1 MIKIGDKV
9 RFLNAVGGGKVVG
22 FQDKNIVLVEEEDG
36 FETPVLANEIV
47 VVEAG
52 DDMAKAMSKEEKKK
66 SAGTTTQSLH
76 AAMNQGLDDED
87 EAEIKTSASARPSAG
102 SEDEAPYFTD
112 DLDSADGE
120 KINISLA
127 FMPVTEDKLQ
137 NTDFDLY
144 LINDD
149 NYFVSFFISTKDD
162 SSFENEEERWVLR
175 EQGTIEPHTRL
186 LLNRITNGHAGDWER
201 INVQAIAFKD
211 KHSFVQKPAFN
222 ANLHLSPTRL
232 YKQNA
237 FTANDYFDRNALVL
251 AVVKDDRQA
260 APTAISAET
269 IEEAIVT
276 KSVEKAPALKT
287 RIEKKE
293 KKDDILEID
302 LHIDKLLTTPEECSD
317 FVMQHSDH
325 GGADRVLEVAG
336 GKDTFQLAWQCARPN
351 AIVTIVALYDEPQL
365 LPLPQMYGKNLTF
378 KTGGVDGCDCEE
390 ILQLIKEGKIDT
402 TPLITHRFP
411 LTRIAEAYELFEQKR
426 DGVIKVAITQ

>member
-211 KHSFVQKPAFN
+211 KRSFVQKPAFN
-222 ANLHLSPTRL
+222 ASLHLSPTRL

-260 APTAISAET
+260 APTAISAES

-276 KSVEKAPALKT
+276 KSVEKTPALKT

-302 LHIDKLLTTPEECSD
+302 LHIDKLLDDTTG
-317 FVMQHSDH
+317 MQPKDILDYQVSKFRQTMEAHKKEKGKRIVFIH
-325 GGADRVLEVAG
+325 GKGEGVLRKELWKRLTLEYPSCDKQDASFLRYGFGA
-336 GKDTFQLAWQCARPN
+336 TM
-351 AIVTIVALYDEPQL
+351 VTI
-365 LPLPQMYGKNLTF
+365 G
-378 KTGGVDGCDCEE
+378 
-390 ILQLIKEGKIDT
+390 
-402 TPLITHRFP
+402 
-411 LTRIAEAYELFEQKR
+411 
-426 DGVIKVAITQ
+426 

>member
-211 KHSFVQKPAFN
+211 KRSFVQKPAFN

-260 APTAISAET
+260 APTAISAES
-269 IEEAIVT
+269 IEEAIMT
-276 KSVEKAPALKT
+276 KPAEKAPALKT

-302 LHIDKLLTTPEECSD
+302 LHIDKLLDDTTG
-317 FVMQHSDH
+317 MQPKDILDYQVSKFRQTMEAHKKGKGKRIVFIH
-325 GGADRVLEVAG
+325 GKGEGVLRKELWKRLTLEYPSCDKQDASFLRYGFGA
-336 GKDTFQLAWQCARPN
+336 TM
-351 AIVTIVALYDEPQL
+351 VTI
-365 LPLPQMYGKNLTF
+365 G
-378 KTGGVDGCDCEE
+378 
-390 ILQLIKEGKIDT
+390 
-402 TPLITHRFP
+402 
-411 LTRIAEAYELFEQKR
+411 
-426 DGVIKVAITQ
+426 

>member
-87 EAEIKTSASARPSAG
+87 KAEIKTSASARPSAG
-102 SEDEAPYFTD
+102 SEDDAPYFTD

-186 LLNRITNGHAGDWER
+186 LLNRIINGHAGDWER

-211 KHSFVQKPAFN
+211 KRSFVQKPAFN
-222 ANLHLSPTRL
+222 ASLHLSPTRL

-276 KSVEKAPALKT
+276 KSVEKNPALKT

-302 LHIDKLLTTPEECSD
+302 LHIDKLLDDTTGMQPKDILDYQVSK
-317 FVMQHSDH
+317 FRQVMDANKKSKGLKIVFIH
-325 GGADRVLEVAG
+325 GKGEGVLRKELWKKLTLEYPSCDKQDASFLRYGFGA
-336 GKDTFQLAWQCARPN
+336 TM
-351 AIVTIVALYDEPQL
+351 VTI
-365 LPLPQMYGKNLTF
+365 G
-378 KTGGVDGCDCEE
+378 
-390 ILQLIKEGKIDT
+390 
-402 TPLITHRFP
+402 
-411 LTRIAEAYELFEQKR
+411 
-426 DGVIKVAITQ
+426 

>member
-87 EAEIKTSASARPSAG
+87 EPEIKTSANTR
-102 SEDEAPYFTD
+102 ETDNDDAPYFTD

-211 KHSFVQKPAFN
+211 KRSFVQKPAFN
-222 ANLHLSPTRL
+222 ASLHLSPTRL

-260 APTAISAET
+260 APTTISAES

-276 KSVEKAPALKT
+276 KPAEKTPALKT

-302 LHIDKLLTTPEECSD
+302 LHIDKLLDDTTG
-317 FVMQHSDH
+317 MQPKDILDYQVSKFRQTMEAHKKEKGKRIVFIH
-325 GGADRVLEVAG
+325 GKGEGVLRKELWKRLTLEYPSCDKQDASFLRYGFGA
-336 GKDTFQLAWQCARPN
+336 TM
-351 AIVTIVALYDEPQL
+351 VTI
-365 LPLPQMYGKNLTF
+365 G
-378 KTGGVDGCDCEE
+378 
-390 ILQLIKEGKIDT
+390 
-402 TPLITHRFP
+402 
-411 LTRIAEAYELFEQKR
+411 
-426 DGVIKVAITQ
+426 

>member
-127 FMPVTEDKLQ
+127 FMPVIEDKLQ

-211 KHSFVQKPAFN
+211 KRSFVQKPAFN
-222 ANLHLSPTRL
+222 ASLHLSPTRL

-260 APTAISAET
+260 APTAISAES
-269 IEEAIVT
+269 IEEAIMT
-276 KSVEKAPALKT
+276 KPAEKTPALKT

-302 LHIDKLLTTPEECSD
+302 LHIDKLLDDTTG
-317 FVMQHSDH
+317 MQPKDILDYQVSKFRQTMEAHKKEKGKRIVFIH
-325 GGADRVLEVAG
+325 GKGEGVLRKELWKRLTLEYPSCDKQDASFLRYGFGA
-336 GKDTFQLAWQCARPN
+336 TM
-351 AIVTIVALYDEPQL
+351 VTI
-365 LPLPQMYGKNLTF
+365 G
-378 KTGGVDGCDCEE
+378 
-390 ILQLIKEGKIDT
+390 
-402 TPLITHRFP
+402 
-411 LTRIAEAYELFEQKR
+411 
-426 DGVIKVAITQ
+426 

>member
-87 EAEIKTSASARPSAG
+87 EAEIKTSTNTRKT
-102 SEDEAPYFTD
+102 DDAPYFTD

-211 KHSFVQKPAFN
+211 KRSFVQKPAFN
-222 ANLHLSPTRL
+222 ASLHLSPTRL

-260 APTAISAET
+260 APTAISAES
-269 IEEAIVT
+269 IEEAIMT
-276 KSVEKAPALKT
+276 KPAEKAPALKT

-302 LHIDKLLTTPEECSD
+302 LHIDKLLDDTTG
-317 FVMQHSDH
+317 MQPKDILDYQVSKFRQTMEAHKKEKGKRIVFIH
-325 GGADRVLEVAG
+325 GKGEGVLRKELWKRLTLEYPSCDKQDASFLRYGFGA
-336 GKDTFQLAWQCARPN
+336 TM
-351 AIVTIVALYDEPQL
+351 VTI
-365 LPLPQMYGKNLTF
+365 G
-378 KTGGVDGCDCEE
+378 
-390 ILQLIKEGKIDT
+390 
-402 TPLITHRFP
+402 
-411 LTRIAEAYELFEQKR
+411 
-426 DGVIKVAITQ
+426 

>member
-52 DDMAKAMSKEEKKK
+52 NDMAKAMSKEEKKK

-162 SSFENEEERWVLR
+162 SSFENEEERWILR

-211 KHSFVQKPAFN
+211 KRSFVQKPAFN
-222 ANLHLSPTRL
+222 ASLHLSPTRL

-260 APTAISAET
+260 APTAISAES
-269 IEEAIVT
+269 IEEAIMT
-276 KSVEKAPALKT
+276 KPAEKAPALKS

-302 LHIDKLLTTPEECSD
+302 LHIDKLLDDTTG
-317 FVMQHSDH
+317 MQPKDILDYQVSKFRQTMEAHKKEKGKRIVFIH
-325 GGADRVLEVAG
+325 GKGEGVLRKELWKRLTLEYPSCDKQDASFLRYGFGA
-336 GKDTFQLAWQCARPN
+336 TM
-351 AIVTIVALYDEPQL
+351 VTI
-365 LPLPQMYGKNLTF
+365 G
-378 KTGGVDGCDCEE
+378 
-390 ILQLIKEGKIDT
+390 
-402 TPLITHRFP
+402 
-411 LTRIAEAYELFEQKR
+411 
-426 DGVIKVAITQ
+426 

>member
-120 KINISLA
+120 KINLSLA

-211 KHSFVQKPAFN
+211 KRSFVQKPAFN
-222 ANLHLSPTRL
+222 ASLHLSPTRL

-260 APTAISAET
+260 APTAISAES

-276 KSVEKAPALKT
+276 KPAEKTPALKT

-302 LHIDKLLTTPEECSD
+302 LHIDKLLDDTTG
-317 FVMQHSDH
+317 MQPKDILDYQVSKFRQTMEAHKKEKGKRIVFIH
-325 GGADRVLEVAG
+325 GKGEGVLRKELWKRLTLEYPSCDKQDASFLRYGFGA
-336 GKDTFQLAWQCARPN
+336 TM
-351 AIVTIVALYDEPQL
+351 VTI
-365 LPLPQMYGKNLTF
+365 G
-378 KTGGVDGCDCEE
+378 
-390 ILQLIKEGKIDT
+390 
-402 TPLITHRFP
+402 
-411 LTRIAEAYELFEQKR
+411 
-426 DGVIKVAITQ
+426 

>member
-52 DDMAKAMSKEEKKK
+52 DDMAKAMNKEEKKK

-211 KHSFVQKPAFN
+211 KRSFVQKPAFN

-260 APTAISAET
+260 APTAISSES
-269 IEEAIVT
+269 IKEAIMT
-276 KSVEKAPALKT
+276 KPAEKAHALKT

-302 LHIDKLLTTPEECSD
+302 LHIDKLLDDTTG
-317 FVMQHSDH
+317 MQPKDILDYQVSKFRQTMEAHKKEKGKRIVFIH
-325 GGADRVLEVAG
+325 GKGEGVLRKELWKRLTLEYPSCDKQDASFLRYGFGA
-336 GKDTFQLAWQCARPN
+336 TM
-351 AIVTIVALYDEPQL
+351 VTI
-365 LPLPQMYGKNLTF
+365 G
-378 KTGGVDGCDCEE
+378 
-390 ILQLIKEGKIDT
+390 
-402 TPLITHRFP
+402 
-411 LTRIAEAYELFEQKR
+411 
-426 DGVIKVAITQ
+426 

>member
-87 EAEIKTSASARPSAG
+87 EAEIKTSASARPSAS

-211 KHSFVQKPAFN
+211 KRSFVQKPAFN
-222 ANLHLSPTRL
+222 ASLHLSPTRL

-276 KSVEKAPALKT
+276 KPAEKTPALKT

-302 LHIDKLLTTPEECSD
+302 LHIDKLLDDTTG
-317 FVMQHSDH
+317 MQPKDILDYQVSKFRQTMEAHKKEKGKRIVFIH
-325 GGADRVLEVAG
+325 GKGEGVLRKELWKRLTLEYPSCDKQDASFLRYGFGA
-336 GKDTFQLAWQCARPN
+336 TM
-351 AIVTIVALYDEPQL
+351 VTI
-365 LPLPQMYGKNLTF
+365 G
-378 KTGGVDGCDCEE
+378 
-390 ILQLIKEGKIDT
+390 
-402 TPLITHRFP
+402 
-411 LTRIAEAYELFEQKR
+411 
-426 DGVIKVAITQ
+426 

>member
-211 KHSFVQKPAFN
+211 KRSFVQKPAFN

-260 APTAISAET
+260 APTAISAES
-269 IEEAIVT
+269 IEEAIMT
-276 KSVEKAPALKT
+276 KPAEKAPALKT

-302 LHIDKLLTTPEECSD
+302 LHIDKLLDDTTG
-317 FVMQHSDH
+317 MQPKDILDYQVSKFRQTMEAHKKEKGKRIVFIH
-325 GGADRVLEVAG
+325 GKGEGVLRKELWKRLTLEYPSCDKQDASFLRYGFGA
-336 GKDTFQLAWQCARPN
+336 TM
-351 AIVTIVALYDEPQL
+351 VTI
-365 LPLPQMYGKNLTF
+365 G
-378 KTGGVDGCDCEE
+378 
-390 ILQLIKEGKIDT
+390 
-402 TPLITHRFP
+402 
-411 LTRIAEAYELFEQKR
+411 
-426 DGVIKVAITQ
+426 

>member
-87 EAEIKTSASARPSAG
+87 EPEIKTSANTR
-102 SEDEAPYFTD
+102 ETDNDEAPYFTD

-149 NYFVSFFISTKDD
+149 NYFMSFFISTKDD

-211 KHSFVQKPAFN
+211 KRSFVQKPAFN
-222 ANLHLSPTRL
+222 ASLHLSPTRL

-251 AVVKDDRQA
+251 AVVKDDRQT

-276 KSVEKAPALKT
+276 KPAEKTPALKT

-302 LHIDKLLTTPEECSD
+302 LHIDKLLDDTTG
-317 FVMQHSDH
+317 MQPKDILDYQVSKFRQTMEAHKKEKGKRIVFIH
-325 GGADRVLEVAG
+325 GKGEGVLRKELWKRLTLEYPSCDKQDASFLRYGFGA
-336 GKDTFQLAWQCARPN
+336 TM
-351 AIVTIVALYDEPQL
+351 VTI
-365 LPLPQMYGKNLTF
+365 G
-378 KTGGVDGCDCEE
+378 
-390 ILQLIKEGKIDT
+390 
-402 TPLITHRFP
+402 
-411 LTRIAEAYELFEQKR
+411 
-426 DGVIKVAITQ
+426 

>member
-211 KHSFVQKPAFN
+211 KRSFVQKPAFN
-222 ANLHLSPTRL
+222 ASLHLSPTRL

-260 APTAISAET
+260 APTAISAES

-276 KSVEKAPALKT
+276 KPTEKAPALKT

-302 LHIDKLLTTPEECSD
+302 LHIDKLLDDTTG
-317 FVMQHSDH
+317 MQPKDILDYQVSKFRQTMEAHKKEKGKRIVFIH
-325 GGADRVLEVAG
+325 GKGEGVLRKELWKRLTLEYPSCDKQDASFLRYGFGA
-336 GKDTFQLAWQCARPN
+336 TM
-351 AIVTIVALYDEPQL
+351 VTI
-365 LPLPQMYGKNLTF
+365 G
-378 KTGGVDGCDCEE
+378 
-390 ILQLIKEGKIDT
+390 
-402 TPLITHRFP
+402 
-411 LTRIAEAYELFEQKR
+411 
-426 DGVIKVAITQ
+426 

>member
-102 SEDEAPYFTD
+102 SDDDAPYFTD
-112 DLDSADGE
+112 DLDSANGE

-211 KHSFVQKPAFN
+211 KRSFVQKPAFN
-222 ANLHLSPTRL
+222 ASLHLSPTRL

-260 APTAISAET
+260 APTAISAES
-269 IEEAIVT
+269 IEEAIMT
-276 KSVEKAPALKT
+276 KPAEKAPALKT

-302 LHIDKLLTTPEECSD
+302 LHIDKLLDDTTG
-317 FVMQHSDH
+317 MQPKDILDYQVSKFRQTMEAHKKEKGKRIVFIH
-325 GGADRVLEVAG
+325 GKGEGVLRKELWKRLTLEYPSCDKQDASFLRYGFGA
-336 GKDTFQLAWQCARPN
+336 TM
-351 AIVTIVALYDEPQL
+351 VTI
-365 LPLPQMYGKNLTF
+365 G
-378 KTGGVDGCDCEE
+378 
-390 ILQLIKEGKIDT
+390 
-402 TPLITHRFP
+402 
-411 LTRIAEAYELFEQKR
+411 
-426 DGVIKVAITQ
+426 

>member
-211 KHSFVQKPAFN
+211 KRSFVQKPAFN
-222 ANLHLSPTRL
+222 ASLHLSPTRL

-302 LHIDKLLTTPEECSD
+302 LHIDKLLDDTTG
-317 FVMQHSDH
+317 MQPKDILDYQVSKFRQTMEAHKKEKGKRIVFIH
-325 GGADRVLEVAG
+325 GKGEGVLRKELWKRLTLEYPSCDKQDASFLRYGFGA
-336 GKDTFQLAWQCARPN
+336 TM
-351 AIVTIVALYDEPQL
+351 VTI
-365 LPLPQMYGKNLTF
+365 G
-378 KTGGVDGCDCEE
+378 
-390 ILQLIKEGKIDT
+390 
-402 TPLITHRFP
+402 
-411 LTRIAEAYELFEQKR
+411 
-426 DGVIKVAITQ
+426 

>member
-162 SSFENEEERWVLR
+162 SSFENEEERWILR

-211 KHSFVQKPAFN
+211 KRSFVQKPAFN
-222 ANLHLSPTRL
+222 ASLHLSPTRL

-269 IEEAIVT
+269 IEEAIMT
-276 KSVEKAPALKT
+276 KPAEKTPALKT

-302 LHIDKLLTTPEECSD
+302 LHIDKLLDDTTG
-317 FVMQHSDH
+317 MQPKDILDYQVSKFRQTMETHKKEKGKRIVFIH
-325 GGADRVLEVAG
+325 GKGEGVLRKELWKRLTLEYPSCDKQDASFLRYGFGA
-336 GKDTFQLAWQCARPN
+336 TM
-351 AIVTIVALYDEPQL
+351 VTI
-365 LPLPQMYGKNLTF
+365 G
-378 KTGGVDGCDCEE
+378 
-390 ILQLIKEGKIDT
+390 
-402 TPLITHRFP
+402 
-411 LTRIAEAYELFEQKR
+411 
-426 DGVIKVAITQ
+426 

>member
-211 KHSFVQKPAFN
+211 KRSFVQKPAFN
-222 ANLHLSPTRL
+222 ASLHLSPTRL

-260 APTAISAET
+260 APTAISAES
-269 IEEAIVT
+269 IEEAIMT
-276 KSVEKAPALKT
+276 KPAEKAPALKT

-302 LHIDKLLTTPEECSD
+302 LHIDKLLDDTTG
-317 FVMQHSDH
+317 MQPQDILDYQVSKFRQTMEAHKKEKGKRIVFIH
-325 GGADRVLEVAG
+325 GKGEGVLRKELWKRLTLEYPSCDKQDASFLRYGFGA
-336 GKDTFQLAWQCARPN
+336 TM
-351 AIVTIVALYDEPQL
+351 VTI
-365 LPLPQMYGKNLTF
+365 G
-378 KTGGVDGCDCEE
+378 
-390 ILQLIKEGKIDT
+390 
-402 TPLITHRFP
+402 
-411 LTRIAEAYELFEQKR
+411 
-426 DGVIKVAITQ
+426 

>member
-87 EAEIKTSASARPSAG
+87 EAEIKTSTNTRKTD
-102 SEDEAPYFTD
+102 DEAPYFTD

-127 FMPVTEDKLQ
+127 FMPVSEDKLQ

-162 SSFENEEERWVLR
+162 SSFENEEERWTLR
-175 EQGTIEPHTRL
+175 EQGTVEPHTRL

-211 KHSFVQKPAFN
+211 KRSFVQKPAFN
-222 ANLHLSPTRL
+222 ASLHLSPTRL

-260 APTAISAET
+260 APTAISAES

-276 KSVEKAPALKT
+276 KPAEKTPALKT

-302 LHIDKLLTTPEECSD
+302 LHIDKLLDDTTG
-317 FVMQHSDH
+317 MQPKDILDYQVSKFRQTMEAHKKEKGKRIVFIH
-325 GGADRVLEVAG
+325 GKGEGVLRKELWKRLTLEYPSCDKQDASFLRYGFGA
-336 GKDTFQLAWQCARPN
+336 TM
-351 AIVTIVALYDEPQL
+351 VTI
-365 LPLPQMYGKNLTF
+365 G
-378 KTGGVDGCDCEE
+378 
-390 ILQLIKEGKIDT
+390 
-402 TPLITHRFP
+402 
-411 LTRIAEAYELFEQKR
+411 
-426 DGVIKVAITQ
+426 

>member
-162 SSFENEEERWVLR
+162 SSFENEEERWILR

-211 KHSFVQKPAFN
+211 KRSFVQKPAFN
-222 ANLHLSPTRL
+222 ASLHLSPTRL

-260 APTAISAET
+260 APTAISAES
-269 IEEAIVT
+269 IEEAIMT
-276 KSVEKAPALKT
+276 KPAEKTPALKS

-302 LHIDKLLTTPEECSD
+302 LHIDKLLDDTTG
-317 FVMQHSDH
+317 MQPKDILDYQVSKFRQTMEAHKKEKGKRIVFIH
-325 GGADRVLEVAG
+325 GKGEGVLRKELWKRLTLEYPSCDKQDASFLRYGFGA
-336 GKDTFQLAWQCARPN
+336 TM
-351 AIVTIVALYDEPQL
+351 VTI
-365 LPLPQMYGKNLTF
+365 G
-378 KTGGVDGCDCEE
+378 
-390 ILQLIKEGKIDT
+390 
-402 TPLITHRFP
+402 
-411 LTRIAEAYELFEQKR
+411 
-426 DGVIKVAITQ
+426 

>member
-9 RFLNAVGGGKVVG
+9 RFLNAVGGGKIVG

-211 KHSFVQKPAFN
+211 KRSFVQKPAFN
-222 ANLHLSPTRL
+222 ASLHLSPTRL

-260 APTAISAET
+260 APTAISAES

-276 KSVEKAPALKT
+276 KPAEKVPALKT

-302 LHIDKLLTTPEECSD
+302 LHIDKLLDDTTG
-317 FVMQHSDH
+317 MQPKDILDYQVSKFRQTMEAHKKEKGKRIVFIH
-325 GGADRVLEVAG
+325 GKGEGVLRKELWKRLTLEYPSCDKQDASFLRYGFGA
-336 GKDTFQLAWQCARPN
+336 TM
-351 AIVTIVALYDEPQL
+351 VTI
-365 LPLPQMYGKNLTF
+365 G
-378 KTGGVDGCDCEE
+378 
-390 ILQLIKEGKIDT
+390 
-402 TPLITHRFP
+402 
-411 LTRIAEAYELFEQKR
+411 
-426 DGVIKVAITQ
+426 

>member
-87 EAEIKTSASARPSAG
+87 EPEIKTSASARPSAS

-211 KHSFVQKPAFN
+211 KRSFVQKPAFN
-222 ANLHLSPTRL
+222 ASLHLSPTRL

-276 KSVEKAPALKT
+276 KSVEKNPALKT

-302 LHIDKLLTTPEECSD
+302 LHIDKLLDDTTG
-317 FVMQHSDH
+317 MQPKDILDYQVSKFRQTMETHKKEKGKRIVFIH
-325 GGADRVLEVAG
+325 GKGEGVLRKELWKRLTLEYPSCDKQDASFLRYGFGA
-336 GKDTFQLAWQCARPN
+336 TM
-351 AIVTIVALYDEPQL
+351 VTI
-365 LPLPQMYGKNLTF
+365 G
-378 KTGGVDGCDCEE
+378 
-390 ILQLIKEGKIDT
+390 
-402 TPLITHRFP
+402 
-411 LTRIAEAYELFEQKR
+411 
-426 DGVIKVAITQ
+426 

>member
-87 EAEIKTSASARPSAG
+87 EPEIKTSASARPSAG
-102 SEDEAPYFTD
+102 SDDEAPYFTD

-211 KHSFVQKPAFN
+211 KRSFVQKPAFN
-222 ANLHLSPTRL
+222 ASLHLSPTRL

-260 APTAISAET
+260 APTAISAES
-269 IEEAIVT
+269 IEEAIMT
-276 KSVEKAPALKT
+276 KPAEKTPALKT

-302 LHIDKLLTTPEECSD
+302 LHIDKLLDDTTG
-317 FVMQHSDH
+317 MQPKDILDYQVSKFRQTMEAHKKEKGKRIVFIH
-325 GGADRVLEVAG
+325 GKGEGVLRKELWKRLTLEYPSCDKQDASFLRYGFGA
-336 GKDTFQLAWQCARPN
+336 TM
-351 AIVTIVALYDEPQL
+351 VTI
-365 LPLPQMYGKNLTF
+365 
-378 KTGGVDGCDCEE
+378 
-390 ILQLIKEGKIDT
+390 
-402 TPLITHRFP
+402 R
-411 LTRIAEAYELFEQKR
+411 
-426 DGVIKVAITQ
+426 

>member
-87 EAEIKTSASARPSAG
+87 EAEIKTSASARPSAS

-211 KHSFVQKPAFN
+211 KRSFVQKPAFN
-222 ANLHLSPTRL
+222 ASLHLSPTRL

-260 APTAISAET
+260 APTAISAES
-269 IEEAIVT
+269 IEEAIMT
-276 KSVEKAPALKT
+276 KPAEKTPALKT

-302 LHIDKLLTTPEECSD
+302 LHIDKLLDDTTG
-317 FVMQHSDH
+317 MQPKDILDYQVSKFRQTMEAHKKEKGKRIVFIH
-325 GGADRVLEVAG
+325 GKGEGVLRKELWKRLTLEYPSCDKQDASFLRYGFGA
-336 GKDTFQLAWQCARPN
+336 TM
-351 AIVTIVALYDEPQL
+351 VTI
-365 LPLPQMYGKNLTF
+365 G
-378 KTGGVDGCDCEE
+378 
-390 ILQLIKEGKIDT
+390 
-402 TPLITHRFP
+402 
-411 LTRIAEAYELFEQKR
+411 
-426 DGVIKVAITQ
+426 

>member
-87 EAEIKTSASARPSAG
+87 EAEIKTSTNTRKTD
-102 SEDEAPYFTD
+102 DEAPYFTD

-211 KHSFVQKPAFN
+211 KRSFVQKPAFN
-222 ANLHLSPTRL
+222 ASLHLSPTRL

-237 FTANDYFDRNALVL
+237 FTANDYFDQNALL
-251 AVVKDDRQA
+251 LTVVKDDRQA

-269 IEEAIVT
+269 IEEAIMT
-276 KSVEKAPALKT
+276 KPAEKAPALKT

-302 LHIDKLLTTPEECSD
+302 LHIDKLLDDTTG
-317 FVMQHSDH
+317 MQPKDILDYQVSKFRQTMEAHKKEKGKRIVFIH
-325 GGADRVLEVAG
+325 GKGEGVLRKELWKRLTLEYPSCDKQDASFLRYGFGA
-336 GKDTFQLAWQCARPN
+336 TM
-351 AIVTIVALYDEPQL
+351 VTI
-365 LPLPQMYGKNLTF
+365 G
-378 KTGGVDGCDCEE
+378 
-390 ILQLIKEGKIDT
+390 
-402 TPLITHRFP
+402 
-411 LTRIAEAYELFEQKR
+411 
-426 DGVIKVAITQ
+426 

>member
-211 KHSFVQKPAFN
+211 KRSFVQKPAFN

-260 APTAISAET
+260 APTAISAKI

-302 LHIDKLLTTPEECSD
+302 LHIDKLLDDTTG
-317 FVMQHSDH
+317 MQPKDILDYQVSKFRQTMEAHKKEKGKRIVFIH
-325 GGADRVLEVAG
+325 GKGEGMLRKELWKRLTLEYPSCDKQDASFLRYGFGA
-336 GKDTFQLAWQCARPN
+336 TM
-351 AIVTIVALYDEPQL
+351 VTI
-365 LPLPQMYGKNLTF
+365 G
-378 KTGGVDGCDCEE
+378 
-390 ILQLIKEGKIDT
+390 
-402 TPLITHRFP
+402 
-411 LTRIAEAYELFEQKR
+411 
-426 DGVIKVAITQ
+426 

>member
-211 KHSFVQKPAFN
+211 KRSFVQKPAFN
-222 ANLHLSPTRL
+222 ASLHLSPTRL

-237 FTANDYFDRNALVL
+237 FTTNDYFDRNALVL

-276 KSVEKAPALKT
+276 KPAEKAPALKT

-302 LHIDKLLTTPEECSD
+302 LHIDKLLDDTTG
-317 FVMQHSDH
+317 MQPKDILDYQVSKFRQTMEAHKKEKGKRIVFIH
-325 GGADRVLEVAG
+325 GKGEGVLRKELWKRLTLEYPSCDKQDASFLRYGFGA
-336 GKDTFQLAWQCARPN
+336 TM
-351 AIVTIVALYDEPQL
+351 VTI
-365 LPLPQMYGKNLTF
+365 G
-378 KTGGVDGCDCEE
+378 
-390 ILQLIKEGKIDT
+390 
-402 TPLITHRFP
+402 
-411 LTRIAEAYELFEQKR
+411 
-426 DGVIKVAITQ
+426 

>member
-211 KHSFVQKPAFN
+211 KRSFVQKPAFN

-260 APTAISAET
+260 APTAISAES

-276 KSVEKAPALKT
+276 KSVEKTPALKT

-302 LHIDKLLTTPEECSD
+302 LHIDKLLDDTTG
-317 FVMQHSDH
+317 MQPKDILDYQVSKFRQTMEAHKKEKGKRIVFIH
-325 GGADRVLEVAG
+325 GKGEGVLRKELWKRLTLEYPSCDKQDASFLRYGFGA
-336 GKDTFQLAWQCARPN
+336 TM
-351 AIVTIVALYDEPQL
+351 VTI
-365 LPLPQMYGKNLTF
+365 G
-378 KTGGVDGCDCEE
+378 
-390 ILQLIKEGKIDT
+390 
-402 TPLITHRFP
+402 
-411 LTRIAEAYELFEQKR
+411 
-426 DGVIKVAITQ
+426 

>member
-102 SEDEAPYFTD
+102 SDDDAPYFTD

-211 KHSFVQKPAFN
+211 KRSFVQKPAFN
-222 ANLHLSPTRL
+222 ASLHLSPTRL

-302 LHIDKLLTTPEECSD
+302 LHIDKLLDDTTG
-317 FVMQHSDH
+317 MQPKDILDYQVSKFRQTMEAHKKEKGKRIVFIH
-325 GGADRVLEVAG
+325 GKGEGVLRKELWKRLTLEYPSCDKQDASFLRYGFGA
-336 GKDTFQLAWQCARPN
+336 TM
-351 AIVTIVALYDEPQL
+351 VTI
-365 LPLPQMYGKNLTF
+365 G
-378 KTGGVDGCDCEE
+378 
-390 ILQLIKEGKIDT
+390 
-402 TPLITHRFP
+402 
-411 LTRIAEAYELFEQKR
+411 
-426 DGVIKVAITQ
+426 

>member
-87 EAEIKTSASARPSAG
+87 EPEIKTSANTR
-102 SEDEAPYFTD
+102 ETDNDDAPYFTD

-211 KHSFVQKPAFN
+211 KRSFVQKPAFN
-222 ANLHLSPTRL
+222 ASLHLSPTRL

-260 APTAISAET
+260 APTAISAES
-269 IEEAIVT
+269 IEEAIMT
-276 KSVEKAPALKT
+276 KPAEKTPALKT

-302 LHIDKLLTTPEECSD
+302 LHIDKLLDDTTG
-317 FVMQHSDH
+317 MQPKDILDYQVSKFRQTMEAHKKEKGKRIVFIH
-325 GGADRVLEVAG
+325 GKGEGVLRKELWKRLTLEYPSCDKQDASFLRYGFGA
-336 GKDTFQLAWQCARPN
+336 TM
-351 AIVTIVALYDEPQL
+351 VTI
-365 LPLPQMYGKNLTF
+365 G
-378 KTGGVDGCDCEE
+378 
-390 ILQLIKEGKIDT
+390 
-402 TPLITHRFP
+402 
-411 LTRIAEAYELFEQKR
+411 
-426 DGVIKVAITQ
+426 

>member
-87 EAEIKTSASARPSAG
+87 EAEIKTSASARPSAD

-211 KHSFVQKPAFN
+211 KRSFVQKPAFN
-222 ANLHLSPTRL
+222 ASLHLSPTRL

-260 APTAISAET
+260 APTTISAET
-269 IEEAIVT
+269 IEEAIMT
-276 KSVEKAPALKT
+276 KPAEKTPALKT

-302 LHIDKLLTTPEECSD
+302 LHIDKLLDDTTG
-317 FVMQHSDH
+317 MQPKDILDYQVSKFRQTMEAHKKEKGKRIVFIH
-325 GGADRVLEVAG
+325 GKGEGVLRKELWKRLTLEYPNCDKQDASFLRYGFGA
-336 GKDTFQLAWQCARPN
+336 TM
-351 AIVTIVALYDEPQL
+351 VTI
-365 LPLPQMYGKNLTF
+365 G
-378 KTGGVDGCDCEE
+378 
-390 ILQLIKEGKIDT
+390 
-402 TPLITHRFP
+402 
-411 LTRIAEAYELFEQKR
+411 
-426 DGVIKVAITQ
+426 

>member
-87 EAEIKTSASARPSAG
+87 EPEIKTSASARPSAG

-211 KHSFVQKPAFN
+211 KRSFVQKPAFN
-222 ANLHLSPTRL
+222 ASLHLSPTRL

-260 APTAISAET
+260 APTAISAES
-269 IEEAIVT
+269 IEEAIMT
-276 KSVEKAPALKT
+276 KPAEKTPALKT

-302 LHIDKLLTTPEECSD
+302 LHIDKLLDDTTG
-317 FVMQHSDH
+317 MQPKDILDYQVSKFRQTMEAHKKEKGKRIVFIH
-325 GGADRVLEVAG
+325 GKGEGVLRKELWKRLTLEYPSCDKQDASFLRYGFGA
-336 GKDTFQLAWQCARPN
+336 TM
-351 AIVTIVALYDEPQL
+351 VTI
-365 LPLPQMYGKNLTF
+365 G
-378 KTGGVDGCDCEE
+378 
-390 ILQLIKEGKIDT
+390 
-402 TPLITHRFP
+402 
-411 LTRIAEAYELFEQKR
+411 
-426 DGVIKVAITQ
+426 

>member
-149 NYFVSFFISTKDD
+149 NYFLSFFISTKDD

-211 KHSFVQKPAFN
+211 KRSFVQKPAFN

-276 KSVEKAPALKT
+276 KPAEKAPALKT

-302 LHIDKLLTTPEECSD
+302 LHIDKLLDDTTG
-317 FVMQHSDH
+317 MQPKDILDYQVSKFRQTMEAHKKEKGKRIVFIH
-325 GGADRVLEVAG
+325 GKGEGVLRKELWKRLTLEYPSCDKQDASFLRYGFGA
-336 GKDTFQLAWQCARPN
+336 TM
-351 AIVTIVALYDEPQL
+351 VTI
-365 LPLPQMYGKNLTF
+365 G
-378 KTGGVDGCDCEE
+378 
-390 ILQLIKEGKIDT
+390 
-402 TPLITHRFP
+402 
-411 LTRIAEAYELFEQKR
+411 
-426 DGVIKVAITQ
+426 

>member
-211 KHSFVQKPAFN
+211 KRSFVQKPAFN
-222 ANLHLSPTRL
+222 ASLHLSPTRL

-276 KSVEKAPALKT
+276 KFVEKTPALKT

-302 LHIDKLLTTPEECSD
+302 LHIDKLLDDTTG
-317 FVMQHSDH
+317 MQPKDILDYQVSKFRQTMEAHKKEKGKRIVFIH
-325 GGADRVLEVAG
+325 GKGEGVLRKELWKRLTLEYPSCDKQDASFLRYGFGA
-336 GKDTFQLAWQCARPN
+336 TM
-351 AIVTIVALYDEPQL
+351 VTI
-365 LPLPQMYGKNLTF
+365 G
-378 KTGGVDGCDCEE
+378 
-390 ILQLIKEGKIDT
+390 
-402 TPLITHRFP
+402 
-411 LTRIAEAYELFEQKR
+411 
-426 DGVIKVAITQ
+426 

>member
-211 KHSFVQKPAFN
+211 KRSFVQKPAFN
-222 ANLHLSPTRL
+222 ASLHLSPTRL

-260 APTAISAET
+260 APTAISAES
-269 IEEAIVT
+269 IEEAIMT
-276 KSVEKAPALKT
+276 KPAEKAPALKT

-302 LHIDKLLTTPEECSD
+302 LHIDKLLDDTTG
-317 FVMQHSDH
+317 MQPKDILDYQVSKFRQTMEAHKKEKGKRIVFIH
-325 GGADRVLEVAG
+325 GKGEGVLRKELWKRLTLEYPSCDKQDASFLRYGFGA
-336 GKDTFQLAWQCARPN
+336 TM
-351 AIVTIVALYDEPQL
+351 VTI
-365 LPLPQMYGKNLTF
+365 G
-378 KTGGVDGCDCEE
+378 
-390 ILQLIKEGKIDT
+390 
-402 TPLITHRFP
+402 
-411 LTRIAEAYELFEQKR
+411 
-426 DGVIKVAITQ
+426 

>member
-87 EAEIKTSASARPSAG
+87 EPEIKTSASARPSAS

-211 KHSFVQKPAFN
+211 KRSFVQKPAFN
-222 ANLHLSPTRL
+222 ASLHLSPTRL

-276 KSVEKAPALKT
+276 KSVEKNPAQKS

-302 LHIDKLLTTPEECSD
+302 LHIDKLLDDTTG
-317 FVMQHSDH
+317 MQPKDILDYQVSKFRQTMEAHKKEKGKRIVFIH
-325 GGADRVLEVAG
+325 GKGEGVLRKELWKRLTLEYPSCDKQDASFLRYGFGA
-336 GKDTFQLAWQCARPN
+336 TM
-351 AIVTIVALYDEPQL
+351 VTI
-365 LPLPQMYGKNLTF
+365 G
-378 KTGGVDGCDCEE
+378 
-390 ILQLIKEGKIDT
+390 
-402 TPLITHRFP
+402 
-411 LTRIAEAYELFEQKR
+411 
-426 DGVIKVAITQ
+426 

>member
-120 KINISLA
+120 KINLSLA

-162 SSFENEEERWVLR
+162 SSFENEEERWILR

-211 KHSFVQKPAFN
+211 KRSFVQKPAFN
-222 ANLHLSPTRL
+222 ASLHLSPTRL

-260 APTAISAET
+260 APTAISAES
-269 IEEAIVT
+269 IEEAIMT
-276 KSVEKAPALKT
+276 KPAEKAPALKT

-302 LHIDKLLTTPEECSD
+302 LHIDKLLDDTTG
-317 FVMQHSDH
+317 MQPKDILDYQVSKFRQTMEAHKKEKGKRIVFIH
-325 GGADRVLEVAG
+325 GKGEGVLRKELWKRLTLEYPSCDKQDASFLRYGFGA
-336 GKDTFQLAWQCARPN
+336 TM
-351 AIVTIVALYDEPQL
+351 VTI
-365 LPLPQMYGKNLTF
+365 G
-378 KTGGVDGCDCEE
+378 
-390 ILQLIKEGKIDT
+390 
-402 TPLITHRFP
+402 
-411 LTRIAEAYELFEQKR
+411 
-426 DGVIKVAITQ
+426 

>member
-9 RFLNAVGGGKVVG
+9 RFLKVVG

-102 SEDEAPYFTD
+102 SEDDAPYFTD

-211 KHSFVQKPAFN
+211 KRSFVQKPAFN
-222 ANLHLSPTRL
+222 ASLHLSPTRL

-276 KSVEKAPALKT
+276 KPAEKAPALKT

-302 LHIDKLLTTPEECSD
+302 LHIDKLLDDTTG
-317 FVMQHSDH
+317 MQPKDILDYQVSKFRQTMEAHKKEKGKRIVFIH
-325 GGADRVLEVAG
+325 GKGEGVLRKELWKRLTLEYPSCDKQDASFLRYGFGA
-336 GKDTFQLAWQCARPN
+336 TM
-351 AIVTIVALYDEPQL
+351 VTI
-365 LPLPQMYGKNLTF
+365 G
-378 KTGGVDGCDCEE
+378 
-390 ILQLIKEGKIDT
+390 
-402 TPLITHRFP
+402 
-411 LTRIAEAYELFEQKR
+411 
-426 DGVIKVAITQ
+426 

>member
-201 INVQAIAFKD
+201 INVQAFAFKD

-260 APTAISAET
+260 APTAISAES
-269 IEEAIVT
+269 IEEAIMT
-276 KSVEKAPALKT
+276 KPAEKAPALKT

-302 LHIDKLLTTPEECSD
+302 LHIDKLLDDTTG
-317 FVMQHSDH
+317 MQPKDILDYQVSKFRQTMEAHKKEKGKRIVFIH
-325 GGADRVLEVAG
+325 GKGEGVLRKELWKRLTLEYPSCDKQDASFLRYGFGA
-336 GKDTFQLAWQCARPN
+336 TM
-351 AIVTIVALYDEPQL
+351 VTI
-365 LPLPQMYGKNLTF
+365 G
-378 KTGGVDGCDCEE
+378 
-390 ILQLIKEGKIDT
+390 
-402 TPLITHRFP
+402 
-411 LTRIAEAYELFEQKR
+411 
-426 DGVIKVAITQ
+426 

>member
-76 AAMNQGLDDED
+76 AAMSQGLDDED
-87 EAEIKTSASARPSAG
+87 EAEIKTSASARPSAD

-211 KHSFVQKPAFN
+211 KRSFVQKPAFN
-222 ANLHLSPTRL
+222 ASLHLSPTRL

-269 IEEAIVT
+269 IEEAIMT
-276 KSVEKAPALKT
+276 KPAEKTPALKT

-302 LHIDKLLTTPEECSD
+302 LHIDKLLDDTTG
-317 FVMQHSDH
+317 MQPKDILDYQVSKFRQTMEAHKKEKGKRIVFIH
-325 GGADRVLEVAG
+325 GKGEGVLRKELWKRLTLEYPSCDKQDASFLRYGFGA
-336 GKDTFQLAWQCARPN
+336 TM
-351 AIVTIVALYDEPQL
+351 VTIE
-365 LPLPQMYGKNLTF
+365 
-378 KTGGVDGCDCEE
+378 
-390 ILQLIKEGKIDT
+390 
-402 TPLITHRFP
+402 
-411 LTRIAEAYELFEQKR
+411 
-426 DGVIKVAITQ
+426 

>member
-211 KHSFVQKPAFN
+211 KRSFVQKPAFN

-260 APTAISAET
+260 APTAISAKI

-302 LHIDKLLTTPEECSD
+302 LHIDKLLDDTTG
-317 FVMQHSDH
+317 MQPKDILDYQVSKFRQTMEAHKKEKGKRIVFIH
-325 GGADRVLEVAG
+325 GKGEGMLRKELWKRLTLEYPSCDKQDASFLRYGFGA
-336 GKDTFQLAWQCARPN
+336 TM
-351 AIVTIVALYDEPQL
+351 VTIE
-365 LPLPQMYGKNLTF
+365 
-378 KTGGVDGCDCEE
+378 
-390 ILQLIKEGKIDT
+390 
-402 TPLITHRFP
+402 
-411 LTRIAEAYELFEQKR
+411 
-426 DGVIKVAITQ
+426 